1 MEELVNIEY
10 MAVSYG
16 LVGILVLGYVGV
28 QHLRVN
34 QLWTIVDEEIASD
47 NENSDDTMHSDG

>member
-1 MEELVNIEY
+1 MDELVNIEF
-10 MAVSYG
+10 MAVSYA

-34 QLWTIVDEEIASD
+34 QLWTIVEEEIASD
-47 NENSDDTMHSDG
+47 NESSDDTINSDE